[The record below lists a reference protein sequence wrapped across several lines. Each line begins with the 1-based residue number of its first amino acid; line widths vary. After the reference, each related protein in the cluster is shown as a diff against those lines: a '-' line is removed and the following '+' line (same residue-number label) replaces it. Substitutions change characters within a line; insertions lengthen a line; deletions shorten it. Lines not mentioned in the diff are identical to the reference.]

1 MRKIYLF
8 PTECEASPFRHLAP
22 EAEIVISGVGM
33 AAVAASV
40 VASVVADGD
49 MCDTLIILAGVAG
62 AYGDMAVC
70 SVCEVESECC
80 VELPECFRE
89 HHRATYCTAQ
99 LPTVASNTVH
109 RTGAEAAGADIE
121 NMEGA
126 ALYAMAER
134 LGLCATQIR
143 AISNHVGDAKSL
155 WRIDEA
161 AEALAR
167 ELVKINNL

>member
-8 PTECEASPFRHLAP
+8 PTEREALPFRRLVP

-33 AAVAASV
+33 AATAASV
-40 VASVVADGD
+40 AHVVAE
-49 MCDTLIILAGVAG
+49 CATRDTLIILAGIAG
-62 AYGDMAVC
+62 AYGDMALC
-70 SVCEVESECC
+70 SVCEVASEYC
-80 VELPECFRE
+80 VELPERFRE
-89 HHRATYCTAQ
+89 HHTATFCTEL

-109 RTGAEAAGADIE
+109 SSGAEAAGADIE

-126 ALYAMAER
+126 ALYAIAER
-134 LGLCATQIR
+134 LGLRATQIR
-143 AISNHVGDAKSL
+143 AISNRVGDAKEL

-161 AEALAR
+161 AATLAC